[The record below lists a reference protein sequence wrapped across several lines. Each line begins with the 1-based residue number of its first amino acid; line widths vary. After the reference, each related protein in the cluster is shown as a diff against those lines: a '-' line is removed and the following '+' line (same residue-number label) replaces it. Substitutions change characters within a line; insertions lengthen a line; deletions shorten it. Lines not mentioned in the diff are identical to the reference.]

1 MHGHVSALSSDE
13 ALACMHGTASGV
25 LKVVYCGRA
34 VGQDITQPVV
44 SMVDRDSCQALC
56 EYRLEEQ
63 PPDALAAHSSIH
75 HVPRLLQLVRMHAC
89 PGACSSGR
97 LW

>member
-1 MHGHVSALSSDE
+1 
-13 ALACMHGTASGV
+13 MHGTASGV

-63 PPDALAAHSSIH
+63 PPDALAAHSSIIMCRVYSNWCACM
-75 HVPRLLQLVRMHAC
+75 HVQGMLL
-89 PGACSSGR
+89 
-97 LW
+97 W